1 MDNAFVLPADA
12 AIPLLWKFL
21 NRWPSA
27 EQARKADKERIAKML
42 QPLGLHETRAATIIR
57 FSGQYFLL
65 FVHFALISSYASGSN
80 SYLFLFYSQSTSTVI
95 SGQMLQNQHAP
106 LACWRLCITEISAV
120 IHCTALCCLFEA

>member
-65 FVHFALISSYASGSN
+65 FAHFALISSYASGSN
-80 SYLFLFYSQSTSTVI
+80 SYFFFLLPVNQYSCIRANASEPACTFGMLGTVR
-95 SGQMLQNQHAP
+95 N
-106 LACWRLCITEISAV
+106 
-120 IHCTALCCLFEA
+120 

>member
-65 FVHFALISSYASGSN
+65 FADFALISSYASGSN
-80 SYLFLFYSQSTSTVI
+80 SYLFCFLLPVNQYSYIRANASEPACTFGMLETVR
-95 SGQMLQNQHAP
+95 N
-106 LACWRLCITEISAV
+106 
-120 IHCTALCCLFEA
+120 